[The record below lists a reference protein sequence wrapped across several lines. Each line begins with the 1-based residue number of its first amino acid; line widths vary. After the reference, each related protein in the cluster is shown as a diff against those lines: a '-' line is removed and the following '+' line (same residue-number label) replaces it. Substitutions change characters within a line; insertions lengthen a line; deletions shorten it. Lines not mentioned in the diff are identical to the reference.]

1 MLVVFCLFAMPVSAA
16 FAMEKNNASHHSAGA
31 AEPQNS
37 VLELKYGVFD
47 HQINE
52 TVLSKSKDTIVKNHA
67 SEIIS
72 EYNLLKNMTNAQLN
86 QYINRQKEK
95 IYREITPGD
104 RSEQIAR
111 MVDVK
116 TAWLAAATIAI
127 NAGYNCAGT
136 AITYSV
142 LGTDYSESGIGGAF
156 QSKITKTLVYKNYL
170 STVIASTY
178 HYGSE
183 VKAFKKTDNA
193 DLFYA
198 LHNAT
203 ITIKGT
209 MVGTPRESYEVKVF
223 DVFDFAYDN
232 NYDSLFTS
240 MVNNWAWL
248 CQNAGVLN
256 PIKITISFSA

>member
-1 MLVVFCLFAMPVSAA
+1 MLVVFCLFAMPFSAA

-52 TVLSKSKDTIVKNHA
+52 TVLFKSKDTIVKNHA

-156 QSKITKTLVYKNYL
+156 QSKITN
-170 STVIASTY
+170 
-178 HYGSE
+178 
-183 VKAFKKTDNA
+183 
-193 DLFYA
+193 
-198 LHNAT
+198 
-203 ITIKGT
+203 
-209 MVGTPRESYEVKVF
+209 EVKVF